1 MSLAPFVRRA
11 DPDRFLCSL
20 FAAPGQREALWALVA
35 LNHELA
41 RAREAARE
49 PTLALIRLQWWREAI
64 EAAAEGR
71 PPRRH
76 EVAGPL
82 AAMIASGRLEA
93 GALLQLVEAREAEV
107 APIPTEA
114 AFGAYL
120 RGTGGGLALAA
131 ARLLGAPPE
140 ALPRVQEL
148 GSWVALAGVLR
159 NLPAH
164 AAQGRCLL
172 PEEALAGAGLDAARV
187 VQAPGLAAGL
197 VAAMAEEGL
206 ARIEAAI
213 AGLELPR
220 GAVAAV
226 LPAVLARRDFGR
238 LARGGVVP
246 QPRGVIDRLA
256 VMRAG
261 WRGRV

>member
-1 MSLAPFVRRA
+1 VSLAPFVRRA
-11 DPDRFLCSL
+11 DPDRFLASL
-20 FAAPGQREALWALVA
+20 FAPAARREPLWALVA

-64 EAAAEGR
+64 EEAAAGR

-82 AAMIASGRLEA
+82 AQAIAE
-93 GALLQLVEAREAEV
+93 GALDAADLLGLVDSREAEV

-120 RGTGGGLALAA
+120 RGTGGGLALAS

-140 ALPRVQEL
+140 ALPRVQEA
-148 GSWVALAGVLR
+148 GAWVALSGVLR
-159 NLPAH
+159 NLAAH

-172 PEEALAGAGLDAARV
+172 PEEALAGAGLTPEGVIREPAA
-187 VQAPGLAAGL
+187 AAGL
-197 VAAMAEEGL
+197 VAAMAEEGA
-206 ARIEAAI
+206 ARLGRAVSAL
-213 AGLELPR
+213 GLPR

-226 LPAVLARRDFGR
+226 LPAVLARRDLAR
-238 LARGGVVP
+238 LAAGRPVP
-246 QPRGVIDRLA
+246 APRGLGDRLA
-256 VMRAG
+256 VVRAG
-261 WRGRV
+261 WRGRL